1 MAKEV
6 FNYKNLEERR
16 TKPGLK
22 KRNKGFYTVVF
33 YLLKAGKKVT
43 VNSISEVEAL
53 VRNAGGKFPGI
64 MGTRKELARTDNK
77 LYFYKKTANWS
88 SAKEIGYLKCN
99 DFDKLLGLVY
109 GGYGGK
115 AHD

>member
-1 MAKEV
+1 M
-6 FNYKNLEERR
+6 
-16 TKPGLK
+16 
-22 KRNKGFYTVVF
+22 
-33 YLLKAGKKVT
+33 
-43 VNSISEVEAL
+43 
-53 VRNAGGKFPGI
+53 
-64 MGTRKELARTDNK
+64 ARTDNK